1 MDRLSSK
8 GRTRAVME
16 LIARFLQQQASFIS
30 LVEMDAPAG
39 SELLRSIYYINLRLG
54 RIMAV
59 ASKMA
64 ETSGDVY
71 AKRACELL
79 IRAIE
84 IEPAKPDAYKA
95 IRPLMTERAYQTAD
109 PKRWMARCKCS
120 ARCSTS
126 LGWSLIILRRQVDV
140 PAPSLNNVY
149 LLLSECIRF

>member
-1 MDRLSSK
+1 
-8 GRTRAVME
+8 
-16 LIARFLQQQASFIS
+16 
-30 LVEMDAPAG
+30 
-39 SELLRSIYYINLRLG
+39 
-54 RIMAV
+54 MAV

-109 PKRWMARCKCS
+109 PKRWMALVAS
-120 ARCSTS
+120 APPAVQRR
-126 LGWSLIILRRQVDV
+126 LGGR
-140 PAPSLNNVY
+140 
-149 LLLSECIRF
+149 